1 MNRIKSENLLVDIA
15 RALISLNLIAVVGFF
30 LSMNNI
36 LVKISKPAL
45 YLIIWPIALDLEFGS
60 WLLVLFVYYGI
71 LFLIPVLGLIKHGKK
86 YLKVNLTLIILNLIN
101 LILFSVFLNHFAF
114 RSIV

>member
-1 MNRIKSENLLVDIA
+1 MKKKSDALLMDVV
-15 RALISLNLIAVVGFF
+15 RALITLNLIAVIGF
-30 LSMNNI
+30 I
-36 LVKISKPAL
+36 LTASNLLAKISKL
-45 YLIIWPIALDLEFGS
+45 GTYLIIWPIALDLEFGS